1 MKLKRIKTW
10 NCGQGKMHGKE
21 SSKKT
26 GWSQETWRG
35 FAGTPREKKIDYVM
49 ESYKKT
55 CETLL
60 SLFFGTIVF

>member
-1 MKLKRIKTW
+1 
-10 NCGQGKMHGKE
+10 MHWKE